1 MAMCYVAHK
10 YGGEHENL
18 RRAKR
23 IVHDLQ
29 VENTKDCFI
38 CPLLA
43 FSHLKYGEIGYDAE
57 MELCLD
63 LLSVCDTL
71 IVASDM
77 SDGVQMEVDFA
88 NLFGMEVI
96 WLDED

>member
-1 MAMCYVAHK
+1 MSMCYVAHK
-10 YGGEHENL
+10 YEGDYENL
-18 RRAKR
+18 RRAKK

-29 VENTKDCFI
+29 VENKKDCFI

-71 IVASDM
+71 IVASEM
-77 SDGVQMEVDFA
+77 SDGVQTEVDFA
-88 NLFGMEVI
+88 NLVGMEVI